1 MNEELRTKNEEL
13 RTKSSWTSQ
22 AAKPSDDY
30 LQDENNPQQSNHNSS
45 LFTLNSSL
53 TFIVFLVLLMLLGG
67 RIGATVLTERYNV
80 SYLDL
85 KNGLP
90 HQNVSSIFVDSSGFL
105 WVGTYGGGLVRY
117 DGYGMMTPVMWLK
130 SNSCKSIAEDRFRRL
145 WVAFDEG
152 TNIIDLRTMSGAN
165 HGDGSDDP
173 ISEGNGITQ
182 NRPHDSLQRLLA
194 EPSTKAYCDAVGRL
208 WLVTFTS
215 VNMLTFDEQGHVARI
230 CSYAYHGN
238 TPDVSI
244 RDVEGNGKPWV
255 GIDGGLF
262 RMVEKN
268 GSLVREEISP
278 QFRAFNGLYI
288 TDMIKRDNVVWITT
302 NHGLFKFDPYQQKLD
317 VYTNLSHEFLSSLAL
332 TSDNRLLVGSLYGV
346 NVYDDAT
353 DSFSVWNTASN
364 PPLKSDFV
372 HSLLVDK
379 GLIWVGTESGGI
391 AKLVPRQL
399 LLQNYV
405 HTALPSS
412 ISPNPVNAMYVEPDG
427 TLWVGTVEGGL
438 NVRRKKEDV
447 RGKTDEFVHFT
458 KENSALSHNSVS
470 ALMADGKGRLWAGT
484 WGGGLNVVDL
494 ASTTVRKVE
503 MSVDAARLTNYI
515 GALAY
520 DPYNDALWIG
530 SNDGIFLYDLKTGQL
545 SEPFEGCGLIR
556 GCIGSIID
564 KDGVLWMGCMRGV
577 CAVDLKSKKGGKFSY
592 RNLMYRLN
600 DPDSRIY
607 EKISSF
613 CESRDG
619 TLWLG
624 SNGYGLYQRI
634 VDKDGKERFEVLTQA
649 DGLVNNAVK
658 GIVEDRNGRLWI
670 TTQNGL
676 SVYDPRLKTFTNY
689 TQADGLVSSQFYWN
703 SAAIAPSGTI
713 YLGSEAGLVEVT
725 GENPE
730 AVCRGHLVF
739 TRLMVDNQDVMAGSD
754 YLEEDISIAK
764 VITLSE
770 GNRSFSIDFS
780 ALNYGYE
787 TQGIFSYRMKGFDN
801 EWTLLK
807 SGQHSVRYSVLP
819 VGNYTFEVK
828 YESALSSVEEETI
841 SIGIVVKPRFWN
853 SWWFRLLLSALF
865 VALII
870 YIYNRWAAELKRR
883 EAEQLLSPIRKV
895 LEESKDPK
903 LLQQRI
909 SNILDNQERYRQSVS
924 KSVEADQEEVMKNTK
939 PFMERVVEIM
949 EQHYM
954 DSEFGVQE
962 FCDALGMSRSVASK
976 HLNAEAGLPA
986 GQFIRNYRL
995 NMAKELLSSKTG
1007 NRNITEIAYA
1017 VGFNDPKYFT
1027 RCFTKMYGVSP
1038 SAYSGN

>member
-1 MNEELRTKNEEL
+1 MNRGC
-13 RTKSSWTSQ
+13 R
-22 AAKPSDDY
+22 
-30 LQDENNPQQSNHNSS
+30 H
-45 LFTLNSSL
+45 
-53 TFIVFLVLLMLLGG
+53 IVLCLLLLLLSGWAE
-67 RIGATVLTERYNV
+67 ATMLTERYNV

-90 HQNVSSIFVDSSGFL
+90 HQNVSAIFVDSNGFL

-117 DGYGMMTPVMWLK
+117 DGYSMMSPVMWLN
-130 SNSCKSIAEDRFRRL
+130 SNSCKSIAEDRFKRL

-152 TNIIDLRTMSGAN
+152 TNIIDLRTMSGIFPETL
-165 HGDGSDDP
+165 DKD
-173 ISEGNGITQ
+173 IQ
-182 NRPHDSLQRLLA
+182 QLLS
-194 EPSTKAYCDAVGRL
+194 EPSTKTYCDAMGRL
-208 WLVTFTS
+208 WLVTSST
-215 VNMLTFDEQGHVARI
+215 VNMLTFDEQGHVDKI

-244 RDVEGNGKPWV
+244 RDVEGNGRPWIGV
-255 GIDGGLF
+255 DGGLF
-262 RMVEKN
+262 RMAEKN
-268 GSLVREEISP
+268 GKLVREEISP
-278 QFRAFNGLYI
+278 LFQALSGLYI
-288 TDMIKRDNVVWITT
+288 TDMMKRDNYIWITT
-302 NHGLFKFDPYQQKLD
+302 NHGLFRYDPYQQQMT
-317 VYTNLSHEFLSSLAL
+317 VYRLSHDFLSSLAL
-332 TSDNRLLVGSLYGV
+332 TSDNRLLVGSLSGV

-353 DSFSVWNTASN
+353 DRFSVWNTASN
-364 PPLKSDFV
+364 PPLQSDFV
-372 HSLLVDK
+372 HCLLVDK

-405 HTALPSS
+405 HTDSPTS

-438 NVRRKKEDV
+438 NRMEGEKGFR
-447 RGKTDEFVHFT
+447 HFT

-470 ALMADGKGRLWAGT
+470 ALVADGKGRLWTGT

-494 ASTTVRKVE
+494 ASKTVYKVE
-503 MSVDAARLTNYI
+503 MPDEAARLTNYI

-520 DPYNDALWIG
+520 DAVNDALWIG
-530 SNDGIFLYDLKTGQL
+530 SNDGVFLYDLQTKQMQ
-545 SEPFEGCGLIR
+545 EPFDECQLIR

-564 KDGVLWMGCMRGV
+564 NDGKLWIGCMQGV
-577 CAVDLKSKKGGKFSY
+577 CVIDLKSRKNGKFSF
-592 RNLMYRLN
+592 RGLRYRLN
-600 DPDSRIY
+600 NPESRIY

-613 CESRDG
+613 CLTKDG

-624 SNGYGLYQRI
+624 SNGYGLYRRRE
-634 VDKDGKERFEVLTQA
+634 GEKERRRDGEKESGGDRSRESFEVLTQE

-676 SVYDPRLKTFTNY
+676 SVYDPHSDTFTNY
-689 TQADGLVSSQFYWN
+689 SQADGLVSSQFYWN
-703 SAAIAPSGTI
+703 SAVIAPSGTI
-713 YLGSEAGLVEVT
+713 FLGSEAGLIEVN

-730 AVCRGHLVF
+730 AARQGHLVF
-739 TRLMVDNQDVMAGSD
+739 TRLMVDNQVIMAGSD
-754 YLEEDISIAK
+754 YLKEDISIAK

-787 TQGIFSYRMKGFDN
+787 TQGIFSYRMKGFDE

-807 SGQHSVRYSVLP
+807 PGQHSVRYSVLP

-828 YESALSSVEEETI
+828 YESALSTVEKETI
-841 SIGIVVKPRFWN
+841 SIGILVKPHFWN

-870 YIYNRWAAELKRR
+870 YLYNRWVAELKRR
-883 EAEQLLSPIRKV
+883 EAEQLMQPIRKV

-903 LLQQRI
+903 QLQQRI
-909 SNILDNQERYRQSVS
+909 SNILDNQERYQKSVIR
-924 KSVEADQEEVMKNTK
+924 SVEADQEEVMKNTK
-939 PFMERVVEIM
+939 PFMERVMAIM

-995 NMAKELLSSKTG
+995 NMAKELLSTKTG

-1038 SAYSGN
+1038 STYSGN